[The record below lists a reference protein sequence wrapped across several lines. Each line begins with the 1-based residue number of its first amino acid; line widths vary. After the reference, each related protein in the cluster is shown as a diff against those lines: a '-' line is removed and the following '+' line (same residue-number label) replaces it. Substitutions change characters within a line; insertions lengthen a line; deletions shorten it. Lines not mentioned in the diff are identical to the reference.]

1 MEGVSPNVLTHNGQ
15 STKDQVLV
23 AIISSLTTG
32 CLTLLS
38 AVALYLLIQRNTK
51 QATSKA
57 IIFAVVAMYISGAGY
72 WIYVLQN
79 TVYTLDQGGM
89 LSNGT
94 RDGLQTSNS
103 ECYAS
108 ALPVCLHALS
118 SYHTSSWELRAWAR
132 QMCVGTATLSIN
144 VTLGDAIVWWRVCV
158 ICGGH
163 RSIYMVGFFLLAATC
178 AMSVVNTVHVCG
190 TWNLPSALT
199 LDVRAAASSRTAEFL
214 FSGLKAWKY
223 RRTMRSHLSG
233 ASYRT
238 RVGKV
243 MALLVESGVIYIIIW
258 LPPVVYLLRAGNS
271 EFGTPFSNG
280 VTNLDLYLFIFVQG
294 GLSAFVSMYPM
305 SIIILVA
312 LNKSQWE
319 AHLTDGTIPVAPEI
333 PLHHIQVTLHEV
345 SMGQSGDAN
354 REILQSQKDNLSPE

>member
-1 MEGVSPNVLTHNGQ
+1 
-15 STKDQVLV
+15 
-23 AIISSLTTG
+23 
-32 CLTLLS
+32 
-38 AVALYLLIQRNTK
+38 
-51 QATSKA
+51 
-57 IIFAVVAMYISGAGY
+57 
-72 WIYVLQN
+72 
-79 TVYTLDQGGM
+79 
-89 LSNGT
+89 
-94 RDGLQTSNS
+94 
-103 ECYAS
+103 
-108 ALPVCLHALS
+108 
-118 SYHTSSWELRAWAR
+118 
-132 QMCVGTATLSIN
+132 MCVGTATLSIN

-214 FSGLKAWKY
+214 FSGFSWAAPATVVSVALNAIATSLIGLKAWKY